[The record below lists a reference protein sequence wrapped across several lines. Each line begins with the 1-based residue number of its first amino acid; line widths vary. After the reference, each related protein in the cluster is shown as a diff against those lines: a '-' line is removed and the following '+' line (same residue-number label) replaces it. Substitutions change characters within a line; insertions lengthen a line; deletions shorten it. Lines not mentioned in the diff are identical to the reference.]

1 MTDSLTQTREAR
13 PVSRLV
19 PREEM
24 MAEKSFSE
32 LYRLHVNNIYYY
44 LLSRVRNS
52 ADAEDLTSQT
62 FITALENRHRLRNPD
77 KFTPWLYSIARNK
90 ANDYFRRAAR
100 RTFQPLEDDISPTP
114 SPDPQESQLKQE
126 RLLDIE
132 RLVSQLSPSEQ
143 DYLRLRLIAELPFAE
158 IAQVMRQSETRVKK
172 SYYRLLERLQAQM
185 E

>member
-1 MTDSLTQTREAR
+1 MTNSPTQTREAFAI
-13 PVSRLV
+13 PNCL
-19 PREEM
+19 PRKED

-44 LLSRVRNS
+44 ILSRVRNS

-62 FITALENRHRLRNPD
+62 FITALENRHRLRNPE

-100 RTFQPLEDDISPTP
+100 RTLQPLEDDLSPTP
-114 SPDPQESQLKQE
+114 SPDPQESQLKHE
-126 RLLDIE
+126 KLLDIE

>member
-1 MTDSLTQTREAR
+1 MTNSPTQTREAFAI
-13 PVSRLV
+13 PNCL
-19 PREEM
+19 PRKED

-44 LLSRVRNS
+44 ILSRVRNS

-62 FITALENRHRLRNPD
+62 FITALENRHRLRNPK

-100 RTFQPLEDDISPTP
+100 RPMQSLDEDFSPITDVDLLEKQLNHEKLLDLEKLIS
-114 SPDPQESQLKQE
+114 ELSQL
-126 RLLDIE
+126 
-132 RLVSQLSPSEQ
+132 EQ
-143 DYLRLRLIAELPFAE
+143 DYLSLRLIAELPFAE
-158 IAQVMRQSETRVKK
+158 IAAVLHQSEARVKK